1 MFRTVQL
8 LCIPCIAC
16 NDIAANEAE
25 LIYHALNTTVGEIA
39 DQAIQ
44 SDQDEVTIEET
55 LSENWEGQIEA
66 DGSKELSGNKVLYSL
81 RMHLTE
87 VYVPA
92 QHVSMTGSIS
102 VNVDYFL
109 DPTDRESYET
119 ALTIGGDVI
128 VTLDA
133 SGEADIQY
141 DVVEQY
147 NAVTGSTNFTSEGYI
162 SGHDVSLW

>member
-1 MFRTVQL
+1 M
-8 LCIPCIAC
+8 
-16 NDIAANEAE
+16 AANEAE

-44 SDQDEVTIEET
+44 SNQEEVSIQAT
-55 LSENWEGQIEA
+55 LSETWEGQIEA
-66 DGSKELSGNKVLYSL
+66 NGSQAVSGNKILYVL

-92 QHVSMTGSIS
+92 QHVSMTGSVS
-102 VNVDYFL
+102 VNIAYFL

-119 ALTIGGDVI
+119 TLTIGGDVLAD
-128 VTLDA
+128 LDA

-141 DVVEQY
+141 DTVEQY
-147 NAVTGSTNFTSEGYI
+147 SAVTGTTIFTSEGYI